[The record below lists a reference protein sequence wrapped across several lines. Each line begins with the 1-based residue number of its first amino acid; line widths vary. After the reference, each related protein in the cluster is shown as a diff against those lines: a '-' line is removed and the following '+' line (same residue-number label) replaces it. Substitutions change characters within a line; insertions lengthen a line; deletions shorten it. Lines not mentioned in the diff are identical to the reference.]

1 MFLYDEWRGGDVGEE
16 DTLGETEL
24 EDVQDE
30 AFVAQD
36 GSEIPERAQQA
47 LAGPAARRKRLPE
60 QHRASEQDDAD
71 GQQDD
76 EDAAPPDGIGQYAAE
91 YRSRHRSDAVD
102 DTDDGED
109 LDQLLA
115 AVTVGGHGTGDDDA
129 AGGPYALEE
138 PHAHEYVYRGRE
150 DANHCGSDEQQQGDE
165 EQRPP
170 AELVAQRAEQQL
182 SERETGHARREAHL
196 YHRLRSAEINCHGG
210 ERRQVHVRHERTEG
224 REDAE
229 QDDKVVRVA
238 CRGRLGMRIGNTGLH
253 CVLFCLQR

>member
-1 MFLYDEWRGGDVGEE
+1 MEKRIPWAKPSWRTYRMKCLLRRMVPK
-16 DTLGETEL
+16 LPKVRSRL
-24 EDVQDE
+24 W
-30 AFVAQD
+30 
-36 GSEIPERAQQA
+36 
-47 LAGPAARRKRLPE
+47 PARRARRKRLPE

-170 AELVAQRAEQQL
+170 AELVAQRAEKEL
-182 SERETGHARREAHL
+182 AERQARHARGEAHL
-196 YHRLRSAEINCHGG
+196 YH
-210 ERRQVHVRHERTEG
+210 
-224 REDAE
+224 
-229 QDDKVVRVA
+229 
-238 CRGRLGMRIGNTGLH
+238 
-253 CVLFCLQR
+253 

>member
-1 MFLYDEWRGGDVGEE
+1 MASRMTKMPRHPTASVSTPPSTGAATGAMPLMTPMTAR
-16 DTLGETEL
+16 TLTSS
-24 EDVQDE
+24 
-30 AFVAQD
+30 F
-36 GSEIPERAQQA
+36 
-47 LAGPAARRKRLPE
+47 
-60 QHRASEQDDAD
+60 
-71 GQQDD
+71 
-76 EDAAPPDGIGQYAAE
+76 
-91 YRSRHRSDAVD
+91 
-102 DTDDGED
+102 
-109 LDQLLA
+109 A

-238 CRGRLGMRIGNTGLH
+238 CRGRLGIRIGNTGLH